1 MFVRISLIVA
11 ILAALAVGVLNF
23 VVVKDK
29 IGKLTDDRNT
39 QRSGRQLAEEQ
50 RERTNNVLVATQR
63 TLKQTQQD
71 LATAKKD
78 RDAAVATA
86 DSERKRAD
94 DLNEKLTKAAQDRD
108 EAQGELAAYK
118 DSGLSA
124 KQVADLSRT
133 LKDAQAAISAMN
145 DEKVVMTRTIE
156 RLRTRLDFFIGTNK
170 PIELRADLRGK
181 ILVVDPKWDFVVL
194 NVGEDQGVLVEGS
207 ELLVSRSGKL
217 VAKVRVTSIQKD
229 RCIANVMPGWKL
241 GDLIEGDEVTPAY
254 PASS

>member
-29 IGKLTDDRNT
+29 ITTLTTDRNT
-39 QRSGRQLAEEQ
+39 QRSGRIEAETE
-50 RERTNNVLVATQR
+50 RDRTNKVLVATQG

-94 DLNEKLTKAAQDRD
+94 DLNDRLSKAVQDRD

-118 DSGLSA
+118 DTGLSA

-133 LKDAQAAISAMN
+133 LKDAQTAISALN
-145 DEKVVMTRTIE
+145 DEKVVMNRSIE
-156 RLRTRLDFFIGTNK
+156 RLRTRLAVYEGTNK

-229 RCIANVMPGWKL
+229 RSIANVMPGWKL
-241 GDLIEGDEVTPAY
+241 GDVIEGDEVTPAY
-254 PASS
+254 PAST